1 MELQGIDF
9 LILSSSANL
18 YYLTGQWLNPGR
30 RLLVLTLDRKG
41 QRNFIGNSLLPVA
54 EGDVPFLTHRDQD
67 D

>member
-1 MELQGIDF
+1 MEQMELQGIDF

-54 EGDVPFLTHRDQD
+54 E
-67 D
+67 